1 MTAREAEPAT
11 ELPAAAAVAPGRLP
25 FGIIR
30 SPRSVIFGPG
40 QRRLLG
46 AEAARYGSRALVC
59 TDARFAQTPEFRQLL
74 DDLAANSVDVRI
86 WSQTEPELP
95 RRQVEEC
102 ADSVGTHEVDVVV
115 GIGGGS
121 CLDMAKAVS
130 LLLTH
135 GGPLDKY
142 YGDAGVPGPVI
153 PVIALPTTGG
163 TGSEVTPVCVLSDSQ
178 REVKVGISSPHLVPS
193 SAICDPELTFTCPPP
208 LTASAGADALSHLIE
223 SFTAIEHGVEAM
235 SQPRVFIG
243 KNTLS
248 DGYATWGLGLLATS
262 LVEVYRNPG
271 DQKARAQ
278 VMLAANAGGFALG
291 VGGTAAAHALQ
302 YPLGAVTHTPH
313 GVGVGTLLPYVM
325 RFNLPERI
333 VEFGTIARLLGVSG
347 DLRPDDLAR
356 AGIEAVE
363 RILARIDI
371 PATLRELG
379 LPKEKIGYVA
389 ETGMNSKRL
398 VENNPRKLDVDA
410 MLAITHAAYNGDRE
424 F

>member
-1 MTAREAEPAT
+1 
-11 ELPAAAAVAPGRLP
+11 
-25 FGIIR
+25 
-30 SPRSVIFGPG
+30 
-40 QRRLLG
+40 
-46 AEAARYGSRALVC
+46 LVC
-59 TDARFAQTPEFRQLL
+59 TDARFAQTAEFRQLL
-74 DDLAANSVDVRI
+74 DDLAGNSVAVRI
-86 WSQTEPELP
+86 WPQTEPELP
-95 RRQVEEC
+95 RHQVEEC
-102 ADSVGTHEVDVVV
+102 VAETSGHDVDVVI

-130 LLLTH
+130 LVLTH

-178 REVKVGISSPHLVPS
+178 REVKVGISSPYLVPS

-223 SFTAIEHGVEAM
+223 SYTAIEHGVEAL

-262 LVEVYRNPG
+262 LVQVYRNPD
-271 DQKARAQ
+271 DQKARSQ

-325 RFNLPERI
+325 RFNLPER
-333 VEFGTIARLLGVSG
+333 VAEFGTIARLLGVSG
-347 DLRPDDLAR
+347 QLRPDDLAR

-363 RILARIDI
+363 RILAQIDI
-371 PATLRELG
+371 PVTLRDLG
-379 LPKEKIGYVA
+379 LPRDKIKYVA
-389 ETGMNSKRL
+389 ETGMNSTRL

-410 MLAITHAAYNGDRE
+410 MFAITQAAYDGDHE